1 MLTIQQVWQ
10 QINALPDRFI
20 FYTRKEIN
28 YLPKILVADE
38 RILALTS
45 GFRNNR
51 TWLCVCTNRR
61 LIFLDR
67 GMFWGL
73 RQVQMNLDR
82 VQAIESRFTIFFG
95 SIRVWDGASAFEV
108 GLVPKSS
115 IPPFVRATQD
125 AMDRYK
131 RQMVTDIVG
140 TASGVQSIHEKPAS
154 SNSWLGELER
164 LAQLKTSGHL
174 TEDEYAKA
182 KTKLISSSH

>member
-1 MLTIQQVWQ
+1 MPTIQQVWQ

-61 LIFLDR
+61 MIFLDR
-67 GMFWGL
+67 GMIWGL

-82 VQAIESRFTIFFG
+82 VQAIESRYTIFFG

-115 IPPFVRATQD
+115 IAPFVRVTQD

-140 TASGVQSIHEKPAS
+140 TASNVHSAPNKSSS
-154 SNSWLGELER
+154 SNAWLGELER
-164 LAQLKTSGHL
+164 LAHLKSSGHL

-182 KTKLISSSH
+182 KAKLINS